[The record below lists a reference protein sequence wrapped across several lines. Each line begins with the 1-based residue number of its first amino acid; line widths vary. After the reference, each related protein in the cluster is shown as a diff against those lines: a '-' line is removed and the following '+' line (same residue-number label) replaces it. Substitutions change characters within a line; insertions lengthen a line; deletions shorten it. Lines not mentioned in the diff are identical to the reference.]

1 MPPVVVS
8 GFPNITPIFCR
19 SWLVNTIAVFV
30 CLIAPDSFRSAWLIS
45 RACIPIVAS
54 PMSPSI
60 SARGTSA
67 ATLSTTTTSA
77 PPALGRIPRV
87 QRMFHVDVG
96 ARPAQ
101 LLRFRHDVLAQRR
114 LARRLRP
121 KDLRH
126 PSPRHAP
133 HPQRQVQR
141 QRPGRDRLHRQV
153 RRLPPPHHRPVAVLP
168 L

>member
-8 GFPNITPIFCR
+8 GLPNITPIFCR

-67 ATLSTTTTSA
+67 ATLSTPPTST
-77 PPALGRIPRV
+77 PPPPLPQPRAH
-87 QRMFHVDVG
+87 Q
-96 ARPAQ
+96 P
-101 LLRFRHDVLAQRR
+101 
-114 LARRLRP
+114 P
-121 KDLRH
+121 
-126 PSPRHAP
+126 
-133 HPQRQVQR
+133 
-141 QRPGRDRLHRQV
+141 
-153 RRLPPPHHRPVAVLP
+153 PPPHRGVPPGPPRPPPRPQPRPAGHHHHVHRPAP
-168 L
+168 H

>member
-67 ATLSTTTTSA
+67 ATLSTTTTSTA
-77 PPALGRIPRV
+77 PLRTSVSPLSRRRRPEDPRPPPP
-87 QRMFHVDVG
+87 
-96 ARPAQ
+96 RP
-101 LLRFRHDVLAQRR
+101 
-114 LARRLRP
+114 
-121 KDLRH
+121 
-126 PSPRHAP
+126 AP

-141 QRPGRDRLHRQV
+141 QRPRRDRLHRQV
-153 RRLPPPHHRPVAVLP
+153 RRLLQPHHRPVTVLLEDLADRP
-168 L
+168 IQDRS